1 MARQP
6 RLAIAGHA
14 HLVILRGHNGG
25 AVAIDETDRQVLLGA
40 LREAA
45 RTHGTQVHGFRIQRD
60 EVQFLLSPTTAEG
73 LSRTLQGIGRRH
85 AAAFNRRHGR
95 TGALW
100 DGRFRAAPIEPGVCR
115 LWSLRSVDAADDSR
129 NPGEP
134 GAAVVSSAEHRLG
147 GRRDDLLVD
156 PPEYWQLGNTPFERE
171 HAYRALLGE
180 GLPQEVEQ
188 RLRQAVMSGRPFG
201 SDRFVAEVGR
211 LVGRPVTVR
220 PRGRPRRTSAE
231 AGR

>member
-6 RLAIAGHA
+6 RLAIAGFA
-14 HLVILRGHNGG
+14 HHVIVRGHNGG
-25 AVAIDETDRQVLLGA
+25 AVALDETDRLTLLVA

-45 RTHGTQVHGFRIQRD
+45 RTHGTQVNAYRIQRN
-60 EVQFLLSPTTAEG
+60 EVQFLLTPATAEG
-73 LSRTLQGIGRRH
+73 LSQTLQGVGRRH

-100 DGRFRAAPIEPGVCR
+100 DGRFRAAPIEPGPFR
-115 LWSLRSVDAADDSR
+115 LSSLRSIDASASS
-129 NPGEP
+129 PEAGE
-134 GAAVVSSAEHRLG
+134 GDLACATSSEHRLG

-171 HAYRALLGE
+171 LAYRSLLSE
-180 GLPQEVEQ
+180 GLPPEVEQ

-201 SDRFVAEVGR
+201 SDRFVAEVGQ
-211 LVGRPVTVR
+211 LVGRPVSVR
-220 PRGRPRRTSAE
+220 PRGRPRRSTAE
-231 AGR
+231 VGR